1 MNNEILFKAK
11 TVNGNDWVE
20 SMTIAKGTIKL
31 KAHDLFM
38 EISENKWV
46 GIKKDTLSVFT
57 GKIISEKKVFT
68 NDIIKCLF
76 SKTEHVGRLSFGG
89 DLPEYLYGVV
99 TFNQTRMCYQLEFK
113 QPNPH
118 NVISCEF
125 GWGVE
130 QFEHSGNIFD
140 NPELLGRF

>member
-20 SMTIAKGTIKL
+20 SMTIAKGTIKR

-46 GIKKDTLSVFT
+46 GIKNETLSVFT
-57 GKIISEKKVFT
+57 GKIITNKRVFT
-68 NDIIKCLF
+68 NDIIKCAF
-76 SKTEHVGRLSFGG
+76 SKTEQAGRLGFYGN
-89 DLPEYLYGVV
+89 LPEYLYGVV
-99 TFNQTRMCYQLEFK
+99 TYNQTGMRYQLEFK

-118 NVISCEF
+118 NIISCEF
-125 GWGVE
+125 GYGHE
-130 QFEHSGNIFD
+130 QFEHAGNIFD
-140 NPELLGRF
+140 NEELLSSF